1 MWSKRLGL
9 SQYVSSMLPG
19 ATFRQKRESS
29 CMHSLRSSPHG
40 LPFTS
45 AGDQCGCVLHAEAV
59 CLQLRVTTVRA
70 CNADRRACAGMPGLH
85 AQWHG
90 VRLARIQHI

>member
-40 LPFTS
+40 LPSPVPATS
-45 AGDQCGCVLHAEAV
+45 VG
-59 CLQLRVTTVRA
+59 A
-70 CNADRRACAGMPGLH
+70 CCMQRQYACSFA
-85 AQWHG
+85 
-90 VRLARIQHI
+90 